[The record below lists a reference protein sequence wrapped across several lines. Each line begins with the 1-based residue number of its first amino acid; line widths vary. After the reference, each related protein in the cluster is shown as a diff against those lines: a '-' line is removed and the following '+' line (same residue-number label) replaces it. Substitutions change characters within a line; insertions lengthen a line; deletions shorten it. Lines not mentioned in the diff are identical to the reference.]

1 MGEDPHISHHPN
13 IPFYEVFLYKIPRNT
28 LIWPVYGPAWH
39 YGVWVTWNAAKGDA
53 EAGHVPDVHRG
64 LWRIGCAVVFVSTI
78 APSVRCGDLQ
88 EGGGALV
95 PRRK

>member
-1 MGEDPHISHHPN
+1 M
-13 IPFYEVFLYKIPRNT
+13 
-28 LIWPVYGPAWH
+28 
-39 YGVWVTWNAAKGDA
+39 WVTWNAAKGDA

-88 EGGGALV
+88 EGGGAGYGGGGGQVLV
-95 PRRK
+95 ASRLHRRHCRVKFDVLGLMHL